1 MIHLDILDKKRLL
14 LLPRLSFLRKY
25 NFYLAGG
32 TGLALQLGHRISIDF
47 DFYRQE
53 PFEPQKIF
61 QEFQEKFA
69 EDNLMQIQINKGTLT
84 VRVND
89 IEISL
94 FRYRYPLARPL
105 IKTEHADL
113 ASLEDIG
120 AMKIIAVMQRGTKRD
135 FVDIYFLME
144 NLSIKQLLDFA
155 EKRYKGFNKYLAL
168 QGLLY
173 FKDADTNKALK
184 MLKPIPW
191 SKVKKEI
198 IVRVNAFKKSALKQ

>member
-1 MIHLDILDKKRLL
+1 MVYFDILDKKRLL
-14 LLPRLSFLRKY
+14 LLPRLAFLKEY

-53 PFEPQKIF
+53 PFEPEKIF

-69 EDNLMQIQINKGTLT
+69 QDNLRQIQIDQGALT
-84 VRVND
+84 IRVNN
-89 IEISL
+89 IGVSL
-94 FRYRYPLARPL
+94 FRYRYPLVRPL
-105 IKTEHADL
+105 IKTEHINL

-135 FVDIYFLME
+135 FVDIYFLLE
-144 NLSIKQLLDFA
+144 NFSLKQVLDFA
-155 EKRYKGFNKYLAL
+155 EKKYKGFNKYLSL

-173 FKDADTNKALK
+173 FKDA
-184 MLKPIPW
+184 
-191 SKVKKEI
+191 
-198 IVRVNAFKKSALKQ
+198 